1 MAALRRAG
9 GGARELDRAHWHA
22 RGMSRA
28 PKADRESSRDRYD
41 AEVAAYVSAGGS
53 ESVQRV
59 VTAVNAL
66 ARRLSQWYT
75 DQLTDVGLSA
85 GEWGVIAHLAIAPA
99 GQSVTPSQLA
109 NALSVAPSSMTHRLD
124 RMTEREL
131 VTRTPDEENRTRVLV
146 ALTEEGWQV
155 FRRVIRGSDVME
167 SNVLDRLSRDQQAQ
181 LASLLELA
189 IAGLDDAMA
198 ERAEPAQAG

>member
-1 MAALRRAG
+1 MS
-9 GGARELDRAHWHA
+9 GAK
-22 RGMSRA
+22 
-28 PKADRESSRDRYD
+28 KADRETSRDRYD

-59 VTAVNAL
+59 ITAVNGL

-85 GEWGVIAHLAIAPA
+85 GEWGVIAHLAIAPE
-99 GQSVTPSQLA
+99 GQAVTPSQLA

-146 ALTEEGWQV
+146 ALTDEGWQV
-155 FRRVIRGSDVME
+155 FRQVIRDSDVME
-167 SNVLDRLSRDQQAQ
+167 SNVLDRLTREQQHQ
-181 LASLLELA
+181 LGTLLEQA

-198 ERAEPAQAG
+198 EREDREDAARAG

>member
-1 MAALRRAG
+1 
-9 GGARELDRAHWHA
+9 
-22 RGMSRA
+22 MSRA